1 MLLSGL
7 SRGHLGSDADTESL
21 VAQLGS
27 KHVLQ
32 RVGDP
37 HEIGEAILFLA
48 DSARSS
54 FITGQ
59 ALVVDGGALA
69 RLSTE

>member
-1 MLLSGL
+1 MLISGL
-7 SRGHLGSDADTESL
+7 ERGHLEGTDTNDL
-21 VAQLGS
+21 VAALGS
-27 KHVLQ
+27 KHVLG
-32 RVGDP
+32 RVGSP

-48 DSARSS
+48 DSQKSS